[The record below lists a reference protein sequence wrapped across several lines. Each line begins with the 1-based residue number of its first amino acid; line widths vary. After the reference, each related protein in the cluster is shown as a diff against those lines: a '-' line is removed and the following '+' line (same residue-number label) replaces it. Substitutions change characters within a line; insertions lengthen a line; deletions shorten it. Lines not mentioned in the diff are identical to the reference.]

1 MGLGCWERGNREIQE
16 GVNSWTLSKPARVEL
31 DLLIELGRD
40 LWVL

>member
-1 MGLGCWERGNREIQE
+1 MGLGCREGGKGEIQE